1 MAAIVLTVVFIGG
14 NVYAKTRYQKGY
26 SSPQEAVKAM
36 VDAVKTDDTRS
47 LLKIFGPGSKALILS
62 GDPVQDEAGRERFI
76 KRFQEKNQLEEV
88 SGKATLLLGKDD
100 WPFPIPIV
108 KTEKGWKFDTRAG
121 RQEILARRVG
131 RNELN
136 AIQVCL
142 AYVDAQKEYALRRAA
157 RERAFLN
164 MPRSSSVRPASRMV
178 FIGRPEKARS
188 KAPWGP
194 FLPLPGITAT
204 AGKSWPIPRCLTT
217 DISTEFSRLRVKR
230 LRAAPVTM
238 WSRAR

>member
-1 MAAIVLTVVFIGG
+1 MRFDQRPQIPREDIVMCRCQETKEKGWFKNKGITVAAIVLTVVFIGG
-14 NVYAKTRYQKGY
+14 DVYAKPRYQKGY

-36 VDAVKTDDTRS
+36 VEAVKTDDTRS

-76 KRFQEKNQLEEV
+76 KRFQEKNKLEEV

-142 AYVDAQKEYALRRAA
+142 AYVDAQKEYALR
-157 RERAFLN
+157 
-164 MPRSSSVRPASRMV
+164 S
-178 FIGRPEKARS
+178 
-188 KAPWGP
+188 GP
-194 FLPLPGITAT
+194 PGK
-204 AGKSWPIPRCLTT
+204 GPS
-217 DISTEFSRLRVKR
+217 
-230 LRAAPVTM
+230 
-238 WSRAR
+238 